1 MATARQVGTLVLL
14 RHGESTWNLENLFT
28 GWTDVPL
35 SERGV
40 NEAKEAGRLIK
51 DAGLRPAVVH
61 ESLLLRAIQTT
72 QLALAEMEMSW
83 VPVKR
88 SWRLN
93 ERHYGVLQGLNKQ
106 QTAERYGEDKVKVW
120 RRSYDV
126 RPPELSPT
134 DTRHPSHDPR
144 YAGLPPELLPSA
156 ECLKDVVVRMLPYW
170 YDEIVP
176 DLMTQPCILVSAHGN
191 SLRALVKH
199 LDGLSDDEV
208 VELNIPTGVP
218 RVYELDSDFKPRS
231 WRYLGDP
238 AEIEK
243 RAAAVKAQAS
253 GSKSG
258 TT

>member
-1 MATARQVGTLVLL
+1 MD
-14 RHGESTWNLENLFT
+14 NLFT

-35 SERGV
+35 SERGTK
-40 NEAKEAGRLIK
+40 EAVEAGRLMQE
-51 DAGLRPAVVH
+51 AGLRPDVVH

-83 VPVKR
+83 VPIKR

-93 ERHYGVLQGLNKQ
+93 ERHYGALQGLNKK
-106 QTAERYGEDKVKVW
+106 QTAEQYGEAQVKLW

-126 RPPELSPT
+126 RPPELAP
-134 DTRHPSHDPR
+134 DDKRHPSHDPR

-156 ECLKDVVVRMLPYW
+156 ECLADVVGRMLPYW
-170 YDEIVP
+170 YDAIVP
-176 DLMTQPCILVSAHGN
+176 DVLNCSCVMVSAHGN

-199 LDGLSDDEV
+199 LDGLTDQEV
-208 VELNIPTGVP
+208 VDLNIPTGVP
-218 RVYELDSDFKPRS
+218 RVYELDSNLRPKAS
-231 WRYLGDP
+231 RYLGDP
-238 AEIEK
+238 ADIER

-253 GSKSG
+253 GSKSP